1 MCVSD
6 SLGVSSCCSTV
17 SQLTQHVRSTVM
29 PSIRDTYT
37 FAAHAVPSGGYDEPR
52 YTTEHASD
60 TRRHNQH
67 SEFVC
72 ASCEECR
79 ALVCLAPALATLL
92 WRLQWLHMRLREPDG
107 ARISSRAHELLQLCE
122 HLRRDRVALFHRG
135 QSPTFIRVG
144 RSWARE
150 AVVEDLP
157 NEDTDQ

>member
-6 SLGVSSCCSTV
+6 SWRG
-17 SQLTQHVRSTVM
+17 QLLLYCISADPARLFYCHALYTRHKYVCGSRRAQRRVRRAK
-29 PSIRDTYT
+29 IHYT
-37 FAAHAVPSGGYDEPR
+37 
-52 YTTEHASD
+52 SD

-144 RSWARE
+144 RSCGRE